1 MREMSG
7 VLLHQNSADNRVII
21 DHVPRGFVRRTSGV
35 PRRTEGESPK
45 AAIQSVQ
52 ANGA

>member
-7 VLLHQNSADNRVII
+7 VLLHQSGADNRVII

-35 PRRTEGESPK
+35 PRRAEGESPK
-45 AAIQSVQ
+45 AADQSVQ